1 MAVRATE
8 ISDLLKQQ
16 IQGFSDKA
24 VVSNVGQVIGVGDGV
39 ATVHGLSD
47 AMQSELVEFTKDG
60 TLGLVLN
67 LGEDNVSVIVMGDYT
82 QIEEGDEVRT
92 TGNVASVPVGDALLG
107 RVVNALGQPI
117 YLAPPLIATLL
128 IYLIGKHISRA
139 RIWIVTF
146 DAIGLAIFS
155 VTGTTIALG
164 AGANYPAALLMGA
177 LTACG
182 GSLMRDAVASEDPAI
197 FRGTDL
203 YLIPALFGAG
213 VTLIADATN
222 FLGGVVSLIIAALAF
237 VFRMLAWRLQ
247 WRVPQPMRQWSY
259 RETPKRMKRLPS
271 VFRKP
276 D

>member
-1 MAVRATE
+1 MGRTVDESEGEQGVDFQEAVFLAL
-8 ISDLLKQQ
+8 DLTGTFVFAVSGVLLAARR
-16 IQGFSDKA
+16 GFDIT
-24 VVSNVGQVIGVGDGV
+24 G
-39 ATVHGLSD
+39 
-47 AMQSELVEFTKDG
+47 
-60 TLGLVLN
+60 GLVL
-67 LGEDNVSVIVMGDYT
+67 GTM
-82 QIEEGDEVRT
+82 
-92 TGNVASVPVGDALLG
+92 TGIGGGMIRDVLLDRVP
-107 RVVNALGQPI
+107 NALGQPI

-128 IYLIGKHISRA
+128 IYLIGKHVSRA

-164 AGANYPAALLMGA
+164 AGATYPAALLMGA

-182 GSLMRDAVASEDPAI
+182 GGLMRDAVASEDPAI
-197 FRGTDL
+197 FTGTDL

-213 VTLIADATN
+213 LTLIADATGILN
-222 FLGGVVSLIIAALAF
+222 NVVSLIIAGLAF
-237 VFRMLAWRLQ
+237 AFRMLAWKLQ

-259 RETPKRMKRLPS
+259 RETDRKMKKLPS